1 MVPTNQFLIYIE
13 IGLEIKILFLE
24 YLLNNSASNIKI
36 PKKYKKTCKMKMPTF
51 L

>member
-1 MVPTNQFLIYIE
+1 MVPTNQFLMYIE

-36 PKKYKKTCKMKMPTF
+36 LKNKMKKHVK
-51 L
+51 